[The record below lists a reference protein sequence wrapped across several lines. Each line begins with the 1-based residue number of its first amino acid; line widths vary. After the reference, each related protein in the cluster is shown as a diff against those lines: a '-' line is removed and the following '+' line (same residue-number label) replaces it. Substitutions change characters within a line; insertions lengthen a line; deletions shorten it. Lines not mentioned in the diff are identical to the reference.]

1 MNSIKIF
8 PTLTQRYS
16 DLGNQTNFFSKN
28 MLTDFSRVIKAQKDA
43 YVKASLS
50 LLIVIRDS

>member
-1 MNSIKIF
+1 M
-8 PTLTQRYS
+8 QRYS

-43 YVKASLS
+43 LKRAPHCAF
-50 LLIVIRDS
+50 D